1 MNIENYMK
9 KKRSSHK
16 LNTELSLLSLPAV
29 IWYIAFC
36 YLPIFGVAMAFKRY
50 RLVPGKS
57 FFYSLFHGSDWVG
70 LSNFR
75 FLIINPQMMR
85 VVRNTLL
92 YNLMFLVLGIVVP
105 VTLAIV
111 LSYIH
116 SGLVR
121 SITQI
126 CMLLPHFMS
135 WVIVSYFV
143 YAFLSADRGIINNVL
158 NNLGKSP
165 VNFYLKPEVWPFV
178 LIIVHLWK
186 TAGYSMLIYYANI
199 CGIDS
204 DLYDCA
210 AIDGASVS
218 QVVRFV
224 ILPQLKNIV
233 VVLMLLNLGHILSTD
248 FGLFY
253 QVTRNAGS
261 ILSTTETIDVFVYK
275 ALMEQSNYGFS
286 AAASLIQNGI
296 GCILLLFASRMV
308 SLVDPE
314 GGII

>member
-1 MNIENYMK
+1 MK
-9 KKRSSHK
+9 KKRSSWK

-36 YLPIFGVAMAFKRY
+36 YIPIFGVALAFKRY
-50 RLVPGKS
+50 RLIPGKS

-75 FLIINPQMMR
+75 FLMLNPQMMR

-92 YNLMFLVLGIVVP
+92 YNLTFLILGILVP
-105 VTLAIV
+105 VILAII
-111 LSYIH
+111 LSYIR
-116 SGLVR
+116 SGSIR
-121 SITQI
+121 AITQI

-143 YAFLSADRGIINNVL
+143 YALLSADRGIINNAL
-158 NNLGKSP
+158 ENLGSP
-165 VNFYLKPEVWPFV
+165 SVNFYLKPEIWPIILV
-178 LIIVHLWK
+178 IVHLWK

-204 DLYDCA
+204 ELYDCA
-210 AIDGASVS
+210 AIDGATVL
-218 QVVRFV
+218 QVIRYV
-224 ILPQLKNIV
+224 ILPQIKNMIV
-233 VVLMLLNLGHILSTD
+233 ILMLLNLGHILSTD

-261 ILSTTETIDVFVYK
+261 LLATTETIDVYVYK
-275 ALMEQSNYGFS
+275 ALIEQTNYGFS

-296 GCILLLFASRMV
+296 GCMLLIFASRV
-308 SLVDPE
+308 VKLVDPD

>member
-1 MNIENYMK
+1 MK
-9 KKRSSHK
+9 KKRSSRK

-36 YLPIFGVAMAFKRY
+36 YIPIFGVALAFKRY
-50 RLVPGKS
+50 RLIPGKS

-75 FLIINPQMMR
+75 FLMLNPQMMR

-92 YNLMFLVLGIVVP
+92 YNLTFLILGILVP
-105 VTLAIV
+105 VILAII
-111 LSYIH
+111 LSYIR
-116 SGLVR
+116 SGSIR
-121 SITQI
+121 AITQI

-143 YAFLSADRGIINNVL
+143 YALLSADRGIINNAL
-158 NNLGKSP
+158 ENLGSP
-165 VNFYLKPEVWPFV
+165 SVNFYLKPEIWPIILV
-178 LIIVHLWK
+178 IVHLWK

-204 DLYDCA
+204 ELYDCA
-210 AIDGASVS
+210 AIDGATVL
-218 QVVRFV
+218 QVIRYV
-224 ILPQLKNIV
+224 ILPQIKNMIV
-233 VVLMLLNLGHILSTD
+233 ILMLLNLGHILSTD

-261 ILSTTETIDVFVYK
+261 LLATTETIDVYVYK
-275 ALMEQSNYGFS
+275 ALIEQTNYGFS

-296 GCILLLFASRMV
+296 GCMLLIFASRV
-308 SLVDPE
+308 VKLVDPD

>member
-1 MNIENYMK
+1 MK
-9 KKRSSHK
+9 KKRSSRK

-36 YLPIFGVAMAFKRY
+36 YIPIFGVALAFKRY
-50 RLVPGKS
+50 RLIPGKS

-75 FLIINPQMMR
+75 FLMLNPQMMR

-92 YNLMFLVLGIVVP
+92 YNLTFLILGILVP
-105 VTLAIV
+105 VILAII
-111 LSYIH
+111 LSYIR
-116 SGLVR
+116 SGSIR
-121 SITQI
+121 AITQI

-143 YAFLSADRGIINNVL
+143 YALLSADRGIINNAL
-158 NNLGKSP
+158 ENLGSP
-165 VNFYLKPEVWPFV
+165 SVNFYLKPEIWPIILV
-178 LIIVHLWK
+178 IVHLWK

-204 DLYDCA
+204 ELYDCA
-210 AIDGASVS
+210 AIDGATVL
-218 QVVRFV
+218 QVIRYV
-224 ILPQLKNIV
+224 ILPQIKNMIV
-233 VVLMLLNLGHILSTD
+233 ILMLLNLGHILSTD

-261 ILSTTETIDVFVYK
+261 LLVTTETIDVYVYK
-275 ALMEQSNYGFS
+275 ALIEQTNYGFS

-296 GCILLLFASRMV
+296 GCMLLIFASRV
-308 SLVDPE
+308 VKLVDPD

>member
-1 MNIENYMK
+1 
-9 KKRSSHK
+9 
-16 LNTELSLLSLPAV
+16 
-29 IWYIAFC
+29 
-36 YLPIFGVAMAFKRY
+36 MAFKRY

-75 FLIINPQMMR
+75 FLMINPQMMR

-92 YNLMFLVLGIVVP
+92 YNLVFLILGIIVP
-105 VTLAIV
+105 VTLAII

-116 SGLVR
+116 SGFVR
-121 SITQI
+121 SVTQI

-158 NNLGKSP
+158 EKLGRPSS
-165 VNFYLKPEVWPFV
+165 NFYLKPEIWPFV
-178 LIIVHLWK
+178 LVIVHIWK
-186 TAGYSMLIYYANI
+186 TSGYSMLIYYANI

-210 AIDGASVS
+210 AIDGASVG
-218 QVVRFV
+218 QVIRYV
-224 ILPQLKNIV
+224 ILPQLRNMV
-233 VVLMLLNLGHILSTD
+233 VVLLLLNLGHILSTD

-261 ILSTTETIDVFVYK
+261 LLATTETIDVFVYK
-275 ALMEQSNYGFS
+275 ALIEQTNYGFS

-296 GCILLLFASRMV
+296 GCILLILASRIV
-308 SLVDPE
+308 AFIDPE